1 MPSAAPMPGNDFR
14 ITVYDDVAALEF
26 LAERYA
32 SDRREDVE
40 RAMQAVSARAE
51 ANLLVL
57 DFGEVMVLSSLA
69 LQPIQVVLREFK
81 RAGGKV
87 VATGG
92 GDLVRKLL
100 GFFPDLPQAPSKG
113 DAIAALSETARQVYA
128 REEGA

>member
-1 MPSAAPMPGNDFR
+1 MPGPDFR
-14 ITVYDDVAALEF
+14 IVVYDDVAALEF
-26 LAERYA
+26 LAERY
-32 SDRREDVE
+32 SSERREDVE
-40 RAMQAVSARAE
+40 RAMQAASASAS

-57 DFGEVMVLSSLA
+57 DFADVLVLSSLA
-69 LQPIQVVLREFK
+69 LQPIQVVLRDFK

-100 GFFPDLPQAPSKG
+100 GFFPDLPQAPSRG
-113 DAIAALSETARQVYA
+113 DAIAALSETARRVYA